1 MKRRMLWIFLA
12 GLIIGFAVA
21 ALYRHFVTDSIM
33 DGGGGMENPEYLE
46 ILDGDRSYIDNSA
59 LWPVLEGT
67 WESSDGRWLALIDEG
82 SGLELRLGGE
92 TVLSCGLSF
101 TYLQPGRNLHTE
113 LYPDSRELRSADAAV
128 LSEIV
133 YLCHESG
140 EGDGMLR
147 MELELPDGTNETI
160 KLLKI
165 KE

>member
-46 ILDGDRSYIDNSA
+46 ILDGDHSYIDNSA

-101 TYLQPGRNLHTE
+101 TYLQPGRNEQTGLFPDETE
-113 LYPDSRELRSADAAV
+113 LRAQDGSELG
-128 LSEIV
+128 EIE

-140 EGDGMLR
+140 DGCGTLR
-147 MELELPDGTNETI
+147 MELELPDGTEETI
-160 KLLKI
+160 KLQKT
-165 KE
+165 EE